1 MNLIDRQFEKIKRE
15 KRIGLMMHVVVGYP
29 TLEVTE
35 EIVKVMAESGADFV
49 ELQIPFSDPL
59 ADGPTIMKA
68 SEDALRNGTKVKDA
82 FTVMRKLSA
91 QVTIPLLFMGYYNT
105 VFKYGTAR
113 FCKDARRAG
122 ASGLIVPDIP
132 LEEEKYEHF
141 MKSAKKNDLY
151 AIRVVSPASTR
162 ERLEKNAAVAEGFVY
177 CMARQ
182 GITGA
187 KKDLDHELIDYLK
200 RVRDCFASQARSR
213 NDTKLRGHDFDV
225 PVAVG
230 FGISKKEH
238 IQALQGHADMAIV
251 GSAVIDVIS
260 RSKRD
265 EVGKN
270 VREFVRTLY
279 S

>member
-15 KRIGLMMHVVVGYP
+15 KRIGLMTHVVVGYP
-29 TLEVTE
+29 SLEATE
-35 EIVKVMAESGADFV
+35 EVVRVMAENGADFV

-68 SEDALRNGTKVKDA
+68 SEEALRNGTKVKDA
-82 FTVMRKLSA
+82 FTLMRKLSA
-91 QVTIPLLFMGYYNT
+91 EVEIPLLFMGYYNT
-105 VFKYGTAR
+105 VFNYGTAR
-113 FCKDARRAG
+113 FCKDARSAG

-141 MKSAKKNDLY
+141 MESAKKNDLY
-151 AIRVVSPASTR
+151 AIRVVSPASTS

-187 KKDLDHELIDYLK
+187 KKDLDPELINYLK
-200 RVRDCFASQARSR
+200 RVRSI
-213 NDTKLRGHDFDV
+213 FDV

-230 FGISKKEH
+230 FGISKKDH
-238 IQALQGHADMAIV
+238 IQALRGYADTAIV
-251 GSAVIDVIS
+251 GSAAIDIIS
-260 RSKRD
+260 KSKRG
-265 EVGKN
+265 EIGRN
-270 VREFVRTLY
+270 VREFIKDLI
-279 S
+279 

>member
-15 KRIGLMMHVVVGYP
+15 KRIGLMTHVVVGYP
-29 TLEVTE
+29 SLEATE
-35 EIVKVMAESGADFV
+35 EVVRVMAENGADFV

-68 SEDALRNGTKVKDA
+68 SEEALRNGTKVKDA
-82 FTVMRKLSA
+82 FALMSKLSSE
-91 QVTIPLLFMGYYNT
+91 VKIPLLFMGYYNT
-105 VFKYGTAR
+105 VFKYGTEK
-113 FCKDARRAG
+113 FCKDAKNAG

-151 AIRVVSPASTR
+151 AIRVISPASTS

-187 KKDLDHELIDYLK
+187 KKDLDPELINYLK
-200 RVRDCFASQARSR
+200 RVRSI
-213 NDTKLRGHDFDV
+213 FDV

-238 IQALQGHADMAIV
+238 IQALGGYADTAIV
-251 GSAVIDVIS
+251 GSAVIDVIAK
-260 RSKRD
+260 SKKD
-265 EVGKN
+265 EIGRN
-270 VREFVRTLY
+270 VREFIEDLI
-279 S
+279 

>member
-1 MNLIDRQFEKIKRE
+1 MNLIDRQFERIKRE
-15 KRIGLMMHVVVGYP
+15 KRMGLMMHVVVGYP
-29 TLEVTE
+29 TLEATE
-35 EIVKVMAESGADFV
+35 EIVQAMAESGADFV

-68 SEDALRNGTKVKDA
+68 SEEALRNGTKVKDA
-82 FTVMRKLSA
+82 FTLMRKLSSEVA
-91 QVTIPLLFMGYYNT
+91 IPLLFMGYYNT

-132 LEEEKYEHF
+132 LEEEKHEHF

-151 AIRVVSPASTR
+151 AIRVISPASTR
-162 ERLEKNAAVAEGFVY
+162 ERLEKNAEAAEGFVY

-187 KKDLDHELIDYLK
+187 KRDLDPELVNYLK
-200 RVRDCFASQARSR
+200 RVRRV
-213 NDTKLRGHDFDV
+213 FDV

-238 IQALQGHADMAIV
+238 IQALQGYADTAIV

-265 EVGKN
+265 EIGKN
-270 VREFVRTLY
+270 VRDFIKGLL